1 MQMLTLHKRDQSL
14 NGSVR
19 ITGSKSESNRLLILQ
34 ALYPGQIRIENLS
47 NAADTEV
54 LQKILSISN
63 GLIDVHHSGTAMRF
77 LTAYFAS
84 KPGRDVVLVGSE
96 RMKQRPIAILVDALR
111 KLGAKIDYLE
121 SEGCPPLKIRG
132 RRLQGG
138 RIEMN
143 AQVSSQYISALMLI
157 ASSFENGLEIVLSG
171 KLISLPYLRMTF
183 DLLQKAGVE
192 CFWQDRC
199 IRISLCRL
207 VGEKSFSVESD
218 WSSASYYYA
227 LTALS
232 RDCKLNLSL
241 YKKDSLQG
249 DHAISTIYREN
260 FGVDTVFDGEWIHLN
275 KNSCYALPDRIELD
289 LNATPDVAQTIA
301 VTCAGLQIKCLLT
314 GLETLKI
321 KETDRLQALQN
332 ELTKVGSEVR
342 VTADALELINFR
354 PRQVDFCIKT
364 YQDHRMAMAFAS
376 LGLCYPIRIYRP
388 EVVEK
393 SYPTFWTDLQ
403 GLGFSIDRK

>member
-1 MQMLTLHKRDQSL
+1 MLTLHKRDQSL

>member
-1 MQMLTLHKRDQSL
+1 MQMLTLRKEDQSL

-34 ALYPGQIRIENLS
+34 ALYSGQILIENLS
-47 NAADTEV
+47 DAADTEV
-54 LQKILSISN
+54 LQRVLSVSN
-63 GLIDVHHSGTAMRF
+63 GLVNVHHAGTAMRF

-84 KPGRDVVLVGSE
+84 ETGRNIVLTGSE

-111 KLGAKIDYLE
+111 ELGAKIDYLE
-121 SEGCPPLKIRG
+121 GKGCPPLKIRG
-132 RRLQGG
+132 RRLKGG
-138 RIEMN
+138 CIEMN

-157 ASSFENGLEIVLSG
+157 TSNFENDLEIVLSG

-183 DLLQKAGVE
+183 DLLQKSGVE
-192 CFWQDRC
+192 CSWQDRY
-199 IRISLCRL
+199 IRIRPGRL

-227 LTALS
+227 FTALA
-232 RDCKLNLSL
+232 RDCQLNLSV
-241 YKKDSLQG
+241 YKEDSLQG
-249 DHAISTIYREN
+249 DRAISTIYREN
-260 FGVDTVFDGEWIHLN
+260 FGVDTVFEGGRIHLN
-275 KNSCYALPDRIELD
+275 KNPCYALPDRIELD
-289 LNATPDVAQTIA
+289 LNATPDIAQTIA
-301 VTCAGLQIKCLLT
+301 VTCVGLQIKCLLT

-332 ELTKVGSEVR
+332 ELTKIGAEVR
-342 VTADALELINFR
+342 VTTDALELTGFS
-354 PRQVDFCIKT
+354 PRQLDFCIDT
-364 YQDHRMAMAFAS
+364 YQDHRMAMAFAP
-376 LGLCYPIRIYRP
+376 LGLCYPIRIYQP